1 MKNSNSKAY
10 IKVLVTITYIAMVVV
25 NALANIIPING
36 QNTGEVS
43 DSYPNLFA
51 PAGYTFSIW
60 GLIYLL
66 LGAYT
71 LYQLGFFGNK
81 NNHMIDSLLNKIGF
95 YFSVSSIAN
104 VFWIFAWHYD
114 FIGVSLSL
122 MIIILIS
129 LIIINRILKQEEI
142 KTREKLFIRLPFSV
156 YFGWIT
162 VATIANVTT
171 WLVSIN
177 WNGFG
182 ISEVAWTVIVLL
194 VGIIIGILTLL
205 DNNDVNYGLVIIW
218 AYVGILVKHISRDGF
233 AGQYPAIIITT
244 SICITLCLVAILYSL
259 ITSRNQMKRK
269 YSK

>member
-1 MKNSNSKAY
+1 M
-10 IKVLVTITYIAMVVV
+10 
-25 NALANIIPING
+25 
-36 QNTGEVS
+36 
-43 DSYPNLFA
+43 
-51 PAGYTFSIW
+51 
-60 GLIYLL
+60 
-66 LGAYT
+66 
-71 LYQLGFFGNK
+71 
-81 NNHMIDSLLNKIGF
+81 
-95 YFSVSSIAN
+95 
-104 VFWIFAWHYD
+104 
-114 FIGVSLSL
+114 
-122 MIIILIS
+122 
-129 LIIINRILKQEEI
+129 
-142 KTREKLFIRLPFSV
+142 
-156 YFGWIT
+156 
-162 VATIANVTT
+162 ATIANVTT

-233 AGQYPAIIITT
+233 AGQYPAVIITT